1 MTNTKRTFA
10 TVVLALAFCTLAF
23 GLGQFNDS
31 DSVDTGGTTFVVYGT
46 GGQVN
51 HQLKT
56 FRLENADSTNGVQ
69 FCVNATATSANC
81 NHQLEPGEALEISG
95 KQAQELQKIFFKA
108 SAGTADYK
116 ILATF

>member
-1 MTNTKRTFA
+1 MTKRIIA
-10 TVVLALAFCTLAF
+10 TAALAFVFCAWAF
-23 GLGQFNDS
+23 ALGQFNDS
-31 DSVDTGGTTFVVYGT
+31 DSVDTNGTTFVVYGS

-81 NHQLEPGEALEISG
+81 NHQLEPGESLVIDG

-108 SAGTADYK
+108 SAGTASYK